1 MKLLYISK
9 KWTILLWMLLALL
22 VILIMVDD
30 GRMADYAAVNASPLK
45 NKIIV
50 IDAGHGGFDSG
61 AVSPSGTRED
71 VLNLQVA
78 LKLQKL
84 LTDNGAKVVM
94 TRRNNDAIADNKSS
108 DMKKRVEIIKSS
120 DPDIVISIHMNKF
133 GQSKYYGGQTFYLEG
148 STESK
153 KLAELIQRKIRE
165 NLIEG
170 NTRQIKAV
178 DNLLILKAVSA
189 PSVVVECGFLSN
201 PKEES
206 LLKRSDYQ
214 DMIAWCIYN
223 GILEYLVL
231 GHPDL
236 LEPDD

>member
-1 MKLLYISK
+1 MKLIFISK
-9 KWTILLWMLLALL
+9 KWMILLWVLLALL
-22 VILIMVDD
+22 MILILLNDSKKA
-30 GRMADYAAVNASPLK
+30 GYAAAYTSPLK
-45 NKIIV
+45 DITIV
-50 IDAGHGGFDSG
+50 VDAGHGGFDSG

-84 LTDNGAKVVM
+84 LADNGARVVM
-94 TRRNNDAIADNKSS
+94 TRTNNDALADRKSA

-133 GQSKYYGGQTFYLEG
+133 GQSKYYGGQIFYLAG
-148 STESK
+148 STEGK
-153 KLAELIQRKIRE
+153 KLAELIQRQIRE

-170 NTRQIKAV
+170 NTRQIKSV

-201 PKEES
+201 PLEES
-206 LLKRSDYQ
+206 LLKRDDYQ
-214 DMIAWCIYN
+214 DRIAWCIYN
-223 GILEYLVL
+223 GILEYLAL
-231 GHPDL
+231 GDTGL
-236 LEPDD
+236 SEQND